1 MAKKITMDS
10 VHAFIAGKPFR
21 RENMDVEIDHNGT
34 VYLKL
39 FGNIIAFRSYL
50 DDKVYIKNCGWETNT
65 TKERLNY
72 LLYTLGSDLKIT
84 QKKFVWYLGDK
95 PWSGVKTC
103 VNDFTSLTRIKIDN
117 NIVTNN
123 K

>member
-21 RENMDVEIDHNGT
+21 RENMVVEIDHNDT

-39 FGNIIAFRSYL
+39 HGNIIAFRDCL
-50 DDKVYIKNCGWETNT
+50 GKVYIRNCGWETNT

-72 LLYTLGSDLKIT
+72 LLYAFNSDLKIT
-84 QKKFVWYLGDK
+84 QRKWVWYLGDK
-95 PWSGVKTC
+95 PWEGGKTYIYDESYKL
-103 VNDFTSLTRIKIDN
+103 NTT
-117 NIVTNN
+117 TN
-123 K
+123 

>member
-21 RENMDVEIDHNGT
+21 RENMDVEIDRNGT

-50 DDKVYIKNCGWETNT
+50 DGKVYIRNCGWETNT

-72 LLYTLGSDLKIT
+72 LLYAYNSPLQIR
-84 QKKFVWYLGDK
+84 QKNFVWYLG
-95 PWSGVKTC
+95 
-103 VNDFTSLTRIKIDN
+103 NDVWDGNETYIYKD
-117 NIVTNN
+117 
-123 K
+123 